1 MSIVAICQQREMV
14 MTESEILNNL
24 EFVIGRLLDLKEWD
38 SSKKIQQIRN
48 YIVEKS
54 SKEESVIPYEEVL
67 PNQDLPLQR
76 QIHSFLM
83 AAG

>member
-1 MSIVAICQQREMV
+1 

-67 PNQDLPLQR
+67 PNQDIPLQR

>member
-1 MSIVAICQQREMV
+1 

-24 EFVIGRLLDLKEWD
+24 EFVIDRLLDLKEWD

>member
-1 MSIVAICQQREMV
+1 

-24 EFVIGRLLDLKEWD
+24 EFVIDRLLDLKEWD

-54 SKEESVIPYEEVL
+54 SKEESVITYEEVL
-67 PNQDLPLQR
+67 PNQDRPLQR

>member
-1 MSIVAICQQREMV
+1 MV

-67 PNQDLPLQR
+67 PNQDIPLQR

>member
-1 MSIVAICQQREMV
+1 

-54 SKEESVIPYEEVL
+54 SKEESVITYEEVL